1 MRAAA
6 LAACATVTVAAPAT
20 AAVAAPATGA
30 PPHQVLRLDPTNH
43 RYFDFQGKTTPL
55 ITSGEHYGAVLN
67 QDYDYDT
74 YLKALQHDGLNLTR
88 LFSGSYIERDSSIPS
103 LGYRNTLA
111 PRPGRY
117 LAPWA
122 RSSTPGYANGGN
134 RFDLERWDPAYFA
147 RLKDFVAEAD
157 RRGIAVELVLFC
169 TFYSDNQWSV
179 SPMNAANNV
188 NGVGAVPANR
198 AYDLTNSGLTGV
210 QDALTRKL
218 ATELNGFDN
227 VYYEVVNEPYF
238 GVPDDFQRHV
248 AQTLADTEAALPN
261 RHLIARGIANGS
273 ARVDNPDP
281 NVSIFNFHY
290 AKPPTAVDLNADL
303 GRAVT
308 DDETGFAGTGDDAYR
323 REGWEFLLAGGS
335 AYNNLDWSFTP
346 GHEDGS
352 DVPLDPATP
361 GGGTPEL
368 RRQIGAL
375 AGFMRGLPVR
385 DMHPDDSV
393 VAGGVP
399 AGTRVQALV
408 DDGRAYGLYV
418 NGDGVSSLQLRLPA
432 GRYRARWVDTRS
444 GDTVARADVRT
455 TGAPT
460 TLAAP
465 GYSQDIA
472 LSVMR
477 RGGHDAA

>member
-1 MRAAA
+1 MATPAAA
-6 LAACATVTVAAPAT
+6 TP
-20 AAVAAPATGA
+20 
-30 PPHQVLRLDPTNH
+30 QQKVLRLDPANH
-43 RYFDFQGKTTPL
+43 RYFQFQGKTTPL
-55 ITSGEHYGAVLN
+55 ITSSEHYGAVLN
-67 QDYDYDT
+67 EDFDGSA
-74 YLKALQHDGLNLTR
+74 YLKELQHDDLNMTR
-88 LFSGSYIERDSSIPS
+88 VFSGSYIERDTSIPS

-134 RFDLERWDPAYFA
+134 KFDLNRWDPAYFK
-147 RLKDFVAEAD
+147 RLKDFVSDAD

-169 TFYSDNQWSV
+169 NFYSDNQWSV

-188 NGVGAVPANR
+188 NGVGDVTPDK
-198 AYDLTNSGLTGV
+198 AYDLTNPGLTQV

-218 ATELNGFDN
+218 VTELNGFDN

-238 GVPDDFQRHV
+238 GVPDDFQTHV
-248 AQTLADTEAALPN
+248 AQTVTDTEAQLPN
-261 RHLIARGIANGS
+261 QHLIARGIANGS

-290 AKPPTAVDLNADL
+290 ATPPTAVDVNADL
-303 GRAVT
+303 GRAVA
-308 DDETGFAGTGDDAYR
+308 DDETGFDGTGDDPYR

-335 AYNNLDWSFTP
+335 EYDNLDWSFTP

-361 GGGTPEL
+361 GGGTPQL
-368 RRQIGAL
+368 RQQLGAL
-375 AGFMRGLPVR
+375 ARFMAKLPVG
-385 DMHPDDSV
+385 DMHPDDTV
-393 VAGGVP
+393 VTGGVP
-399 AGTRVQALV
+399 ATARVQALV
-408 DDGRAYGLYV
+408 EDGKAYGLYV
-418 NGDGVSSLQLRLPA
+418 NGDGVTSLQLSLPA
-432 GRYRARWVDTRS
+432 GRYRARWVDTRT
-444 GDTVARADVRT
+444 GDTVAGDKIRS

-460 TLAAP
+460 ALAAP
-465 GYSQDIA
+465 SYSQDIA

-477 RGGHDAA
+477 TGGRGGH